1 MRVQS
6 DEKVRKLKLLS
17 ENKYNVNENKNKNNV
32 SKHNWKIEIKLT
44 KIRGLLEVTGR
55 DGISS
60 VDPGPITVM
69 IPDSVSSGSGNG
81 TGWSERER

>member
-1 MRVQS
+1 M
-6 DEKVRKLKLLS
+6 
-17 ENKYNVNENKNKNNV
+17 
-32 SKHNWKIEIKLT
+32 
-44 KIRGLLEVTGR
+44 TGR
-55 DGISS
+55 ERTSS